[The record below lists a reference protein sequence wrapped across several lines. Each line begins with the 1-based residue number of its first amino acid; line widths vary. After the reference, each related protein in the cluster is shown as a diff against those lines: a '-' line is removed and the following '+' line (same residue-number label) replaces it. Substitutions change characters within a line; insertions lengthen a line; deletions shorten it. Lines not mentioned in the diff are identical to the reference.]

1 MKVYWTMSEFTN
13 AESNMDPQF
22 KFCWVIALRAE
33 AKPLIDALNMKL
45 VENKSLFPIYANEE
59 TGHAL
64 VISGMGS
71 IKSAAA
77 ATFLKTYLKI
87 NDYSAW
93 INLGIAG
100 FFKGPIGDIYQANKV
115 VLKESGAAFFPG
127 LRLSKQ
133 IPSVILFTVSKPENG
148 YKEKVLYDMEAA
160 GFCEMVPSFSCN
172 ELTYVIKIVSDT
184 PNASSSLI
192 TKHLVRE
199 LIEKQLST
207 ILDIIAEIEILV
219 EEEKKRLSI
228 PNEVIEFEK
237 RFKFTETNKYKF
249 REIYRKWK
257 VAFPSKKLDLSE
269 FLNSQPK
276 EIILKLEKEVL
287 FNAEDWNVL

>member
-1 MKVYWTMSEFTN
+1 MSEFTN
-13 AESNMDPQF
+13 AENNMDPQF

-133 IPSVILFTVSKPENG
+133 IPSAILFTARKPENG

-257 VAFPSKKLDLSE
+257 VAFTSKKLDLSE

-276 EIILKLEKEVL
+276 EIILSLEKVVL

>member
-1 MKVYWTMSEFTN
+1 MSEFTN
-13 AESNMDPQF
+13 AENNMDPQF

-133 IPSVILFTVSKPENG
+133 IPSAILFTARKPENG

-276 EIILKLEKEVL
+276 EIILSLEKVVL

>member
-1 MKVYWTMSEFTN
+1 MRVYWAMSKVTGVEN
-13 AESNMDPQF
+13 NSKLQF

-33 AKPLIDALNMKL
+33 AAPLIDAFNMKI

-64 VISGMGS
+64 VVSGMGS

-77 ATFLKTYLKI
+77 ATFLKNRLKI

-100 FFKGPIGDIYQANKV
+100 FFKDPIGDMYQANKV
-115 VLKESGAAFFPG
+115 VSKESGTAFFPG
-127 LRLSKQ
+127 LRLSKLV
-133 IPSVILFTVSKPENG
+133 PAAILFTVSKPENG
-148 YKEKVLYDMEAA
+148 YKEKALYDMEAA
-160 GFCEMVPSFSCN
+160 GFCEMAPSFSCN

-184 PNASSSLI
+184 PSASSSLI

-199 LIEKQLST
+199 LIEKQLSKISD
-207 ILDIIAEIEILV
+207 ILAEIEILV

-257 VAFPSKKLDLSE
+257 VAFPSKRLDLSE

-276 EIILKLEKEVL
+276 EIILRLEKEVL
-287 FNAEDWNVL
+287 LNVEDWNAL

>member
-1 MKVYWTMSEFTN
+1 MSKETGVEN
-13 AESNMDPQF
+13 NSKLQF

-33 AKPLIDALNMKL
+33 ATPLIDAFNMKI

-59 TGHAL
+59 KGHAL
-64 VISGMGS
+64 VISGIGS

-77 ATFLKTYLKI
+77 ATFLKNHLKI
-87 NDYSAW
+87 NDHSAW
-93 INLGIAG
+93 INFGIAG

-115 VLKESGAAFFPG
+115 VSKESGAAFFPG
-127 LRLSKQ
+127 LRLSKLV
-133 IPSVILFTVSKPENG
+133 PAAILFTVSKPENG
-148 YKEKVLYDMEAA
+148 YTEKALYDMEAA
-160 GFCEMVPSFSCN
+160 GFCEMAPSFSCN

-199 LIEKQLST
+199 LIEKQLSKISA
-207 ILDIIAEIEILV
+207 ILSEIEILV

-228 PNEVIEFEK
+228 SNEVLEFEK
-237 RFKFTETNKYKF
+237 RFKFTETNKHKF

-257 VAFPSKKLDLSE
+257 VTFPSRNLDLSE
-269 FLNSQPK
+269 FLNSKPK
-276 EIILKLEKEVL
+276 EIILKLEKEIL
-287 FNAEDWNVL
+287 ANAKDWNAL

>member
-1 MKVYWTMSEFTN
+1 MK
-13 AESNMDPQF
+13 
-22 KFCWVIALRAE
+22 I
-33 AKPLIDALNMKL
+33 

-59 TGHAL
+59 KGHAL

-77 ATFLKTYLKI
+77 ATFLKNHLKI
-87 NDYSAW
+87 NDHSAW
-93 INLGIAG
+93 INFGIAG

-115 VLKESGAAFFPG
+115 VSKESGAAFFPG
-127 LRLSKQ
+127 LRLSKL
-133 IPSVILFTVSKPENG
+133 IPAAILFTVSKPENG

-160 GFCEMVPSFSCN
+160 GFCEMAPSFSCN

-184 PNASSSLI
+184 PSASSSLI

-199 LIEKQLST
+199 LIEKQLSKISD
-207 ILDIIAEIEILV
+207 ILAEIEILV

-257 VAFPSKKLDLSE
+257 VAFPSKRLDLSE

-276 EIILKLEKEVL
+276 EIILRLEKEVL
-287 FNAEDWNVL
+287 LNAEDWNAL

>member
-1 MKVYWTMSEFTN
+1 MSEFTN
-13 AESNMDPQF
+13 AENNMDPQF

-100 FFKGPIGDIYQANKV
+100 FFKGKIGDVYQANKV

-276 EIILKLEKEVL
+276 EIILSLEKEVL

>member
-1 MKVYWTMSEFTN
+1 MSKVTGVDNNSKLRFR
-13 AESNMDPQF
+13 
-22 KFCWVIALRAE
+22 FCWVIALRSE
-33 AKPLIDALNMKL
+33 AAPLIDAFNMKI

-77 ATFLKTYLKI
+77 ATFLKNHLKI

-93 INLGIAG
+93 INFGIAG
-100 FFKGPIGDIYQANKV
+100 FFKDPIGDIYQANKV
-115 VLKESGAAFFPG
+115 VSKESGAAFFPG
-127 LRLSKQ
+127 LRLSKLV
-133 IPSVILFTVSKPENG
+133 PAAILFTVSKPENG
-148 YKEKVLYDMEAA
+148 YTEKALYDMEAA
-160 GFCEMVPSFSCN
+160 GFCEMAPSFSCN

-184 PNASSSLI
+184 PNTSSSLI

-199 LIEKQLST
+199 LIEKQLSKISG
-207 ILDIIAEIEILV
+207 ILAEIGILV

-237 RFKFTETNKYKF
+237 RFKFTETNRYKF

-257 VAFPSKKLDLSE
+257 VAFPSKRLDLSE
-269 FLNSQPK
+269 FSNSQPK
-276 EIILKLEKEVL
+276 EIILQLEKEVL
-287 FNAEDWNVL
+287 LNAEDWNVL

>member
-1 MKVYWTMSEFTN
+1 MSEFTN

-33 AKPLIDALNMKL
+33 AKPLIDTLNMKL

-133 IPSVILFTVSKPENG
+133 IPSAILFTVSKPENG

-160 GFCEMVPSFSCN
+160 GFCEMAPSFSCN

-184 PNASSSLI
+184 PSASSSLI

-199 LIEKQLST
+199 LIEKQLSKISD
-207 ILDIIAEIEILV
+207 ILAEIEILV

-257 VAFPSKKLDLSE
+257 VAFPSKRLDLSE

-276 EIILKLEKEVL
+276 EIILRLEKEVL
-287 FNAEDWNVL
+287 LGVEDWNAL

>member
-1 MKVYWTMSEFTN
+1 MSKVTGVENNSKL
-13 AESNMDPQF
+13 QF

-33 AKPLIDALNMKL
+33 STPLIDSFNMKI

-77 ATFLKTYLKI
+77 ATFLKNHLKI

-100 FFKGPIGDIYQANKV
+100 FFKDPIGDMYQANKV
-115 VLKESGAAFFPG
+115 VSKESGTAFFPG
-127 LRLSKQ
+127 LRLSKLV
-133 IPSVILFTVSKPENG
+133 PAAILFTVSKPENG
-148 YKEKVLYDMEAA
+148 YTEKALYDMEAA
-160 GFCEMVPSFSCN
+160 GFCEMAPSFSCN

-199 LIEKQLST
+199 LIEKQLSKISD
-207 ILDIIAEIEILV
+207 ILSEIEILV

-257 VAFPSKKLDLSE
+257 VAFPSKRLDLSE

-276 EIILKLEKEVL
+276 EIILRLEKEVL
-287 FNAEDWNVL
+287 LNAEDWNAL

>member
-1 MKVYWTMSEFTN
+1 MREVTGVEKNTEL
-13 AESNMDPQF
+13 QF

-33 AKPLIDALNMKL
+33 AAPLIDAFNMKT

-59 TGHAL
+59 AGHAL

-77 ATFLKTYLKI
+77 ATFLKNHLKI

-100 FFKGPIGDIYQANKV
+100 FFQDPIGEIYQANKV
-115 VLKESGAAFFPG
+115 VSKESGAAFFPG
-127 LRLSKQ
+127 LRLSKL
-133 IPSVILFTVSKPENG
+133 IPAAILFTVSKPENR
-148 YKEKVLYDMEAA
+148 YTEKVLYDMEAA
-160 GFCEMVPSFSCN
+160 GFCEMAPSFSCN
-172 ELTYVIKIVSDT
+172 ELTYVLKIVSDT

-192 TKHLVRE
+192 TKHLIRE
-199 LIEKQLST
+199 LIEKQLSKISD
-207 ILDIIAEIEILV
+207 ILAEIEILV
-219 EEEKKRLSI
+219 EEEKRRLSI
-228 PNEVIEFEK
+228 PNEVLEFEK

-257 VAFPSKKLDLSE
+257 VTFPSRNLDLSE
-269 FLNSQPK
+269 FLNSKPK
-276 EIILKLEKEVL
+276 EIILKLEEEVL
-287 FNAEDWNVL
+287 ANAKDWNVL

>member
-1 MKVYWTMSEFTN
+1 MRKVTGVENNSKL
-13 AESNMDPQF
+13 QF

-33 AKPLIDALNMKL
+33 AAPLIDAFNMKL

-77 ATFLKTYLKI
+77 ATFLKNHLKI

-100 FFKGPIGDIYQANKV
+100 FFKDPIGDMYQANKV
-115 VLKESGAAFFPG
+115 VSKESGTAFFPG
-127 LRLSKQ
+127 LRLSKLV
-133 IPSVILFTVSKPENG
+133 PAAILFTVSKPENG
-148 YKEKVLYDMEAA
+148 YKEKALYDMEAA
-160 GFCEMVPSFSCN
+160 GFCEMAPSFSCN

-184 PNASSSLI
+184 PNSSSSLI

-199 LIEKQLST
+199 LIEKQLSKISD
-207 ILDIIAEIEILV
+207 ILSEIEILV

-237 RFKFTETNKYKF
+237 RFKFTETNKHKF

-257 VAFPSKKLDLSE
+257 VAFPSKRLDLSE

-276 EIILKLEKEVL
+276 EIILRLEKEVL
-287 FNAEDWNVL
+287 LNVEDWNAL

>member
-1 MKVYWTMSEFTN
+1 MSKITGVDN
-13 AESNMDPQF
+13 NSKLRF
-22 KFCWVIALRAE
+22 KFCWVIALRSE
-33 AKPLIDALNMKL
+33 AAPLIDAFNMKI

-77 ATFLKTYLKI
+77 ATFLKNHLKI

-100 FFKGPIGDIYQANKV
+100 FFKDPTGDIYQANKV
-115 VLKESGAAFFPG
+115 VSKESGAAFFPG
-127 LRLSKQ
+127 LRLSKL
-133 IPSVILFTVSKPENG
+133 IPAAILFTVSKPENG
-148 YKEKVLYDMEAA
+148 YMEKALYDMEAA
-160 GFCEMVPSFSCN
+160 GFCEMAPSFSCN

-199 LIEKQLST
+199 LIEKQLSKISA
-207 ILDIIAEIEILV
+207 ILSEIEIFV
-219 EEEKKRLSI
+219 EDEKKRLSI
-228 PNEVIEFEK
+228 PNEVLEFEK

-257 VAFPSKKLDLSE
+257 VTFPSRNLDLSE
-269 FLNSQPK
+269 FLNSKPK
-276 EIILKLEKEVL
+276 EIIFKLEKEVL
-287 FNAEDWNVL
+287 ANAKDWNVL

>member
-1 MKVYWTMSEFTN
+1 MSEFTN
-13 AESNMDPQF
+13 AENNMDPQF

-133 IPSVILFTVSKPENG
+133 IPSAILFTVSKPENG

-276 EIILKLEKEVL
+276 EIILSLEKEVL

>member
-1 MKVYWTMSEFTN
+1 MSKVTGVENNSKL
-13 AESNMDPQF
+13 QF

-33 AKPLIDALNMKL
+33 AAPLIDAFNMKI

-77 ATFLKTYLKI
+77 ATFLKNHLKI

-100 FFKGPIGDIYQANKV
+100 FFKDPIGDMYQANKV
-115 VLKESGAAFFPG
+115 VSKESGTAFFPG
-127 LRLSKQ
+127 LRLSKLV
-133 IPSVILFTVSKPENG
+133 PAAILFTVSKPENG
-148 YKEKVLYDMEAA
+148 YKEKALYDMEAA
-160 GFCEMVPSFSCN
+160 GFCEMAPSFSCN

-199 LIEKQLST
+199 LIEKQLSKISA
-207 ILDIIAEIEILV
+207 ILSEIEILV
-219 EEEKKRLSI
+219 EDEKKRLSI

-257 VAFPSKKLDLSE
+257 VAFPSKRLNLSE

-276 EIILKLEKEVL
+276 EIILRLEKEVL
-287 FNAEDWNVL
+287 LNAEDWNAL

>member
-1 MKVYWTMSEFTN
+1 MSEVTGVEKN
-13 AESNMDPQF
+13 TEPQF

-33 AKPLIDALNMKL
+33 AAPLIDAFNMKI

-257 VAFPSKKLDLSE
+257 VAFPSKRLDLSK

-276 EIILKLEKEVL
+276 EIILRLEKEVL
-287 FNAEDWNVL
+287 LNAEDWNAL

>member
-1 MKVYWTMSEFTN
+1 MSKVTGVENNSEL
-13 AESNMDPQF
+13 QF

-33 AKPLIDALNMKL
+33 AAPLIDAFSMKI
-45 VENKSLFPIYANEE
+45 VENKSLFPIYANEKI
-59 TGHAL
+59 GHAL
-64 VISGMGS
+64 VISGIGS

-77 ATFLKTYLKI
+77 ATFLKNHLKI
-87 NDYSAW
+87 NDHSAW
-93 INLGIAG
+93 INFGIAG

-115 VLKESGAAFFPG
+115 VSKESGAAFFPG
-127 LRLSKQ
+127 LRLSKL
-133 IPSVILFTVSKPENG
+133 IPAAILFTVSKPENG

-160 GFCEMVPSFSCN
+160 GFCEMAPSFSCN

-184 PNASSSLI
+184 PSASSSLI

-199 LIEKQLST
+199 LIEKQLSKISD
-207 ILDIIAEIEILV
+207 ILAEIEILV

-257 VAFPSKKLDLSE
+257 IAFPSKRLDLSE

-276 EIILKLEKEVL
+276 EIILRLEKEVL
-287 FNAEDWNVL
+287 LNAEDWNAL

>member
-1 MKVYWTMSEFTN
+1 MSEFTN
-13 AESNMDPQF
+13 AESNMDPHY

-33 AKPLIDALNMKL
+33 AKPLIDDLNMKL

-127 LRLSKQ
+127 LRLFKQ
-133 IPSVILFTVSKPENG
+133 IPSAILFTVSKPENG

-160 GFCEMVPSFSCN
+160 GFCEMAPSFSCN

-219 EEEKKRLSI
+219 EEEKKRRSI

-276 EIILKLEKEVL
+276 EIILRLEKEVL

>member
-1 MKVYWTMSEFTN
+1 MSEFTN
-13 AESNMDPQF
+13 AESNMDPKF

-33 AKPLIDALNMKL
+33 ARPLIDALNMKL
-45 VENKSLFPIYANEE
+45 LGNKSLFPIYANEE

-133 IPSVILFTVSKPENG
+133 IPSAILFTVSKPENG

-160 GFCEMVPSFSCN
+160 GFCEMAPSFSCN
-172 ELTYVIKIVSDT
+172 ELTYVIKVVSDT

-199 LIEKQLST
+199 LIEKQLSKISD
-207 ILDIIAEIEILV
+207 ILAEIEILV

-228 PNEVIEFEK
+228 PNEVLEFEK

-257 VAFPSKKLDLSE
+257 VTFPSRNLDLSE
-269 FLNSQPK
+269 FLNSNPK
-276 EIILKLEKEVL
+276 EIILKLEKEIL
-287 FNAEDWNVL
+287 ANAKNWNAL

>member
-1 MKVYWTMSEFTN
+1 MK
-13 AESNMDPQF
+13 
-22 KFCWVIALRAE
+22 I
-33 AKPLIDALNMKL
+33 

-77 ATFLKTYLKI
+77 ATFLKNHLKI

-100 FFKGPIGDIYQANKV
+100 FFKDPIGDMYQANKV
-115 VLKESGAAFFPG
+115 VSKESGTAFFPG
-127 LRLSKQ
+127 LRLSKLV
-133 IPSVILFTVSKPENG
+133 PAAILFTVSKPENG
-148 YKEKVLYDMEAA
+148 YKEKALYDMEAA
-160 GFCEMVPSFSCN
+160 GFCEMAPSFSCN

-184 PNASSSLI
+184 PNSSSSLI
-192 TKHLVRE
+192 TKQLVRE
-199 LIEKQLST
+199 LIEKQLSKISD
-207 ILDIIAEIEILV
+207 ILSEIEILV

-228 PNEVIEFEK
+228 PNEVLEFEK

-257 VAFPSKKLDLSE
+257 VTFPSRNLDLSE
-269 FLNSQPK
+269 FLNSKPK
-276 EIILKLEKEVL
+276 EIILKLEKEIL
-287 FNAEDWNVL
+287 ANAKNWNAL